1 MSRQTEREALCRGTS
16 LIRNS
21 APLGPCWDYASGLM
35 VVLGG
40 DAVSYERGTLVYYNI
55 LKWFYDTRCGFQMI
69 RVVVLLLL
77 LDSRYRC

>member
-1 MSRQTEREALCRGTS
+1 
-16 LIRNS
+16 
-21 APLGPCWDYASGLM
+21 M

-55 LKWFYDTRCGFQMI
+55 LKWFYDTRCGFKMI

-77 LDSRYRC
+77 DSRYRC